1 MIRKITSNLIDAY
14 LRNYLA
20 SFVVALGIFV
30 AGLYFGLKLTINSNQ
45 LDMLPR
51 NLAQV
56 QAVRKITEMTGGIG
70 FLMVSFKHSQPDEG
84 DRLIERARRVS
95 LLGDD
100 AEVHRL
106 VARANALYAKNAKA
120 NERAALALKKAADD
134 LSAEISHLPEIQ
146 YVRHKFDLD
155 FVTKHVLYRIESK
168 DLKEAFRRISIK
180 REEMVR
186 KADPFYIELEPRPPY
201 KLELN
206 DLYRKYSRI
215 GKKEVVDDY
224 YVSPDRRMLI
234 MLIKPRFDFSNIARS
249 NALNK
254 TIEDAVRKLGIE
266 QRGVKVEYTGAFA
279 QYPYQYKILGESLVT
294 TGLLALVLIALILFF
309 FVRKKRLIGAMLVS
323 LIYALVVTFGVSYL
337 IYGELNLVTSM
348 MGGILAGLGIDFG
361 IHFMS
366 RFREEFSRGTEL
378 RLAMRESIMSTGSA
392 AIWSASTTAAA
403 FIALIVSDFR
413 GFSEFGVLSAV
424 GILITALVMFFFTPL
439 QILVAL
445 EFFPQ
450 FLDYLKERPVN
461 DEEDNARLARWNFP
475 KLARYILMG
484 TVVVTA
490 AAVFFARKAS
500 FDYDSRNMLEA
511 DAPVELLQ
519 EEMNIRFE
527 IAGNPLAVAV
537 PTLEEAYALWEHFE
551 PLPKAYD
558 KYVVNVVSLFSFVPP
573 YDQQLENY
581 RLIQRF
587 KRQSSI
593 VKRGMIPSQYQKY
606 WGPAMDI
613 LNARPYTEAD
623 LPSYIET
630 QFVNIPESKVKGY
643 LTFVYPDVT
652 KLHLAQD
659 IIELKNLLSRLEFP
673 MVGHRTLRVLAYDIP
688 NYEQRTGRK
697 VTGGSGRRTF
707 GSIDL
712 TERQINGI
720 LAITNSATESDL
732 ARLGIP
738 PGIREILLKHR
749 PYQNIEGLQ
758 KVKGT
763 AVTTGSTVL
772 VALFA
777 EIVLRES
784 REILLYTG
792 VLVLLILYLSFRRV
806 DHSLISLIPLAVG
819 LALTFAA
826 MALLNVKLN
835 FFNTA
840 VLPVIIGYGI
850 NNGIFIFRRFLES
863 GDLSASVFRTGMAV
877 VASSLTTLAGWG
889 SLAAARHPGL
899 RSMGYV
905 ACIGLAATM
914 ITAVIVLPAVLEL
927 YARRK
932 SSPGSTG
939 DRT

>member
-1 MIRKITSNLIDAY
+1 MLRRIVSNSIDAY
-14 LRNYLA
+14 LRNYLT
-20 SFVVALGIFV
+20 SFVVALAIFV
-30 AGLYFGLKLTINSNQ
+30 VSLHFGLKLTINSNQ

-51 NLAQV
+51 DLPQV
-56 QAVRKITEMTGGIG
+56 RAVRQITEMTGGIG
-70 FLMVSFKHSQPDEG
+70 FLMVTFKHAQADEG
-84 DRLIERARRVS
+84 DRLIEQARRMS
-95 LLGDD
+95 LLGND

-106 VARANALYAKNAKA
+106 VARANLLYKKNAKA
-120 NERAALALKKAADD
+120 NEKAAFALKKAADD
-134 LSAEISHLPEIQ
+134 VSAEIRHLPEIQ

-168 DLKEAFRRISIK
+168 DLREAFRRISIK

-186 KADPFYIELEPRPPY
+186 KADPFYIELDPKPPY
-201 KLELN
+201 QLDLS

-215 GKKEVVDDY
+215 GKKEVIDDY

-234 MLIKPRFDFSNIARS
+234 MLIKPRFDFSNIQKSTDLTQKVEA
-249 NALNK
+249 
-254 TIEDAVRKLGIE
+254 AVQKLGIAE
-266 QRGVKVEYTGAFA
+266 RGVKVEYTGAFA
-279 QYPYQYKILGESLVT
+279 QYAYAYRTVRESLVT
-294 TGLLALVLIALILFF
+294 TGLLALALIAFILFF
-309 FVRKKRLIGAMLVS
+309 FVGKKRLIGAMLVS

-361 IHFMS
+361 IHFIS
-366 RFREEFSRGTEL
+366 RFREEFSKGTEL

-403 FIALIVSDFR
+403 FIALIMSDFR

-424 GILITALVMFFFTPL
+424 GILITAVVMFFFTPL

-450 FLDYLKERPVN
+450 FLDYLRLRPVN
-461 DEEDNARLARWNFP
+461 DEEDEARLARWNFP

-484 TVVVTA
+484 TAVVTV
-490 AAVFFARKAS
+490 AAVWFARGAS

-519 EEMNIRFE
+519 EEMNIRLE

-537 PTLEEAYALWEHFE
+537 PNIEEAYALWEHFE
-551 PLPKAYD
+551 PLPKAYE

-573 YDQQLENY
+573 YHQQLENY
-581 RLIQRF
+581 RMIQGF
-587 KRQSSI
+587 KKQSSI
-593 VKRGMIPSQYQKY
+593 VKRGMIPGQYQKY
-606 WGPAMDI
+606 WEPAVDI
-613 LNARPYTEAD
+613 LNARPYTEES
-623 LPSYIET
+623 LPSYITE
-630 QFVNIPESKVKGY
+630 QFVNIPESKIKGY

-659 IIELKNLLSRLEFP
+659 IIALKNQLSRVEFP
-673 MVGHRTLRVLAYDIP
+673 MVGRRTLRAMAYDIP
-688 NYEQRTGRK
+688 AFERR
-697 VTGGSGRRTF
+697 SGRRVAGGPTRVVVGGASF
-707 GSIDL
+707 SQR
-712 TERQINGI
+712 EVNGI
-720 LAITNSATESDL
+720 VAIANAATDSDL
-732 ARLGIP
+732 ARVGIP
-738 PGIREILLKHR
+738 SGIRSIILKNR
-749 PYQNIEGLQ
+749 PYRTIADVQ
-758 KVKGT
+758 KVKRT

-784 REILLYTG
+784 KEILLYTG
-792 VLVLLILYLSFRRV
+792 ILVLLILFISFRRL
-806 DHSLISLIPLAVG
+806 DHSLISLIPLGVG

-826 MALLNVKLN
+826 MAILGVKLN

-914 ITAVIVLPAVLEL
+914 ITAVVVLPAVLEL

-932 SSPGSTG
+932 PSG
-939 DRT
+939 DAEKR